1 MSNDDELSCEDKA
14 SSLSSDYIPIEKRF
28 LVQSGGKS
36 KFFTLNSLIFNK
48 KPSHYVYLVVKTQNE
63 FKQLQI
69 K

>member
-14 SSLSSDYIPIEKRF
+14 HSLSSDYNPIEKRF

-48 KPSHYVYLVVKTQNE
+48 KPSH
-63 FKQLQI
+63 
-69 K
+69 